1 MNQDGFSY
9 IVRAELVFTPEEVEI
24 LKQCSQAHY
33 DFKCQAAHKQGGL
46 IYGLVNVFALMVGPE
61 DPEPVPRALDSRDL
75 DLLLKVCE
83 MAPTLGLAEGVGL
96 RMKLKVVFDRVQEQQ
111 RQLQET
117 EPERHTFF
125 GPIEL

>member
-24 LKQCSQAHY
+24 LKRCSQAHY
-33 DFKCQAAHKQGGL
+33 DFKCNSASQQGGL
-46 IYGLVNVFALMVGPE
+46 IYGLINVFALE
-61 DPEPVPRALDSRDL
+61 EPEPEPRALDSQDL
-75 DLLLKVCE
+75 NLLLKVCE

-96 RMKLKVVFDRVQEQQ
+96 RMRLKVVFDRVQEQQ
-111 RQLQET
+111 RWLQQT